1 MKLKIGF
8 IGKVNAK
15 VIKLYNDPYDVQNV
29 LDRMDDKILSNY
41 TAIVSDQIIL
51 GGWKYTYLSNDNI
64 SLDLV
69 YNEKMD
75 WYESMNTNLPNVYLV
90 KIM

>member
-1 MKLKIGF
+1 MKLPIGF